1 MANEWKLYILRCC
14 DGSLYTGITT
24 DVQKRFAAHQAGKGA
39 KYTRS
44 RTPVEMVYSE
54 SCADKSAALRREH
67 AIKNLTRKQK
77 LQLIEK
83 PAFNIS
89 AAAEKAIGMLRE
101 AGYEG
106 WIVGGCVRDLLMG
119 KIPHDWDMTTS
130 ALPHECSEI
139 FSCVCCSDC
148 YGKECNLIITRIH
161 HFYCSRQWLF

>member
-1 MANEWKLYILRCC
+1 MTQWTVYVLRCA
-14 DGSLYTGITT
+14 DGTLYTGMT
-24 DVQKRFAAHQAGKGA
+24 DDAEKRLKTHNAGKGA

-89 AAAEKAIGMLRE
+89 GAAEKAIGMLRE
-101 AGYEG
+101 
-106 WIVGGCVRDLLMG
+106 
-119 KIPHDWDMTTS
+119 
-130 ALPHECSEI
+130 
-139 FSCVCCSDC
+139 
-148 YGKECNLIITRIH
+148 
-161 HFYCSRQWLF
+161 